1 MRRLL
6 PLVLLLAC
14 GAAAAATPRVQ
25 VQVEGVDGPL
35 LKNVLAY
42 LSIST
47 YEDAPNLT
55 DTLVERLNARAPDE
69 IRQALQPFGYY
80 GTEVKATLAS
90 TSTGWLAHYVI
101 TLPPPVKLR
110 HIDVTLDGEGRG
122 DPSYDQFF
130 SALPI
135 AAGDSLDQAK
145 YEAVKQRMQEIA
157 SRHGYIDAQFTTAK
171 LEVDPQEHWADVTL
185 VFDTGP
191 RYYFGDVTFVQD
203 FMDEPFLRRYVK
215 FKPGDPY
222 DNNQVLALQYALNDS
237 GYFSGVNLEVLRQ
250 QAMERRIPIR
260 ITLTAAKRNKY
271 SIGLGYGTDTGPRVT
286 LGWTNRR
293 INGLG
298 HSMAAQAQFSHV
310 LESGLLTYTVP
321 LSDPA
326 AERLVY
332 SLSNSRQV
340 FDTNIVYTSALGVSR
355 YTAWGAWSE
364 VQYLQLEHD
373 RSILA
378 NGSAAAAVTPGLVF
392 NTTLL
397 MPGVTFSRSVSDSL
411 VLPTEGY
418 RMSAD
423 LRGANNALLS
433 DTSFLQLHLQAKL
446 IVPLGDYTHL
456 LLRGELGA
464 SAVKS
469 FDELPV
475 SQRFYAGGDQSVRG
489 FAYNSLGTRDP
500 VTGVLVG
507 GQDLQVAS
515 VEIDHFFGRLFG
527 VAGFVDAGDATN
539 SFTVSLEKGVGGG
552 LRWRT
557 PVGMVRVDL
566 AHPVKRP
573 DLDQVR
579 LHVSIGP
586 DL

>member
-1 MRRLL
+1 M
-6 PLVLLLAC
+6 LLLILAC
-14 GAAAAATPRVQ
+14 SAARAAAPRVQ
-25 VQVEGVDGPL
+25 VQVEGVDGLL

-42 LSIST
+42 LSINT

-69 IRQALQPFGYY
+69 IRQALQPYGYY
-80 GTEVKATLAS
+80 GTEVKATLTT
-90 TSTGWLAHYVI
+90 TSDGWHAHYVI

-110 HIDVTLDGEGRG
+110 HIEVTLAGEGRS
-122 DPSYDQFF
+122 DPTYDQFF

-135 AAGDSLDQAK
+135 ATGDQLDQAK
-145 YEAVKQRMQEIA
+145 YESVKQRLQEIA
-157 SRHGYIDAQFTTAK
+157 SRHGYIDAQFTNAR
-171 LEVDPQEHWADVTL
+171 LEVNPQERWADVTL

-203 FMDEPFLRRYVK
+203 FMDEAFLRRYVK
-215 FKPGDPY
+215 FKPGEPY
-222 DNNQVLALQYALNDS
+222 DNSQVLGLQYALNDS
-237 GYFSGVNLEVLRQ
+237 GYFGGVNLEVLRQ
-250 QAMERRIPIR
+250 QAADRRIPIR
-260 ITLTAAKRNKY
+260 IALTPAKRNKY
-271 SIGLGYGTDTGPRVT
+271 SIGLGYGTDTGPRLT

-298 HSMAAQAQFSHV
+298 HSMAAQLQLSHV

-340 FDTNIVYTSALGVSR
+340 FDTNIVYTNALGVSR
-355 YTAWGAWSE
+355 YTAWGSWSE

-378 NGSAAAAVTPGLVF
+378 PGAAAMTPLPPDLVF

-397 MPGVTFSRSVSDSL
+397 MPGVTFSRSVSDNL

-418 RMSAD
+418 RVSAD

-433 DTSFLQLHLQAKL
+433 DTTFLQLHLQGKV
-446 IVPLGDYTHL
+446 IVPITDYTHL

-464 SAVKS
+464 TAVKS
-469 FDELPV
+469 FSELPL

-500 VTGVLVG
+500 TTGALVG
-507 GQDLQVAS
+507 GQDLQVGS
-515 VEIDHFFGRLFG
+515 IEIDHFLGRVFG
-527 VAGFVDAGDATN
+527 VAGFIDAGDATN
-539 SFTVSLEKGVGGG
+539 SFTVSLEKGVGAG

-557 PVGMVRVDL
+557 PVGMVRVDV

-573 DLDQVR
+573 DLDRVR
-579 LHVSIGP
+579 LHFSIGP